1 MVRIITLLILSSPAL
16 AKDLSKHV
24 EVKRLFIEAEKRTM
38 VNREYFLV
46 DREAARYDLNLGLD
60 LELPASFYYNNM
72 VTSTTDDNQFRFV
85 GYRFEVGVRPFSGID
100 LYFQH
105 FSGHAL
111 DQMYIEDFPQRN
123 KIGIRFNIIGE

>member
-1 MVRIITLLILSSPAL
+1 MSAF

-24 EVKRLFIEAEKRTM
+24 EVKRLFIEAQQRTL

-46 DREAARYDLNLGLD
+46 DREASKYDLNLGLD

-72 VTSTTDDNQFRFV
+72 VTSTTDSNQFRFV
-85 GYRFEVGVRPFSGID
+85 GYEFEVGTRPFNGVDI
-100 LYFQH
+100 YFQH

-111 DQMYIEDFPQRN
+111 DQMYVDDFPQRN
-123 KIGIRFNIIGE
+123 AFGIRFNIIGD